1 IKRHDDAAVQ
11 LLYSIAKLI
20 FEGEIVADKD
30 KDDALEEIY
39 TESYNQLTMAKGLLA
54 EDVSNDTARKR
65 TIDCLD
71 SGIKFIND
79 FKKKHKISPYSSD
92 KIIQP
97 TARVQR
103 INRDWRFVDSYHE
116 EKDKDMDWN
125 KCFELAKEKG
135 LFKKYTK
142 IDSAKAA

>member
-1 IKRHDDAAVQ
+1 KRHDDAAVQ

-71 SGIKFIND
+71 SGI
-79 FKKKHKISPYSSD
+79 
-92 KIIQP
+92 
-97 TARVQR
+97 
-103 INRDWRFVDSYHE
+103 
-116 EKDKDMDWN
+116 
-125 KCFELAKEKG
+125 
-135 LFKKYTK
+135 
-142 IDSAKAA
+142 